1 MREDGNPSSLFV
13 QVGISDA
20 HAAEE
25 VATGDHVEE
34 GEHGHSPAHSIAMAL
49 SIFIAG
55 LGILLSYLFYHRKTF
70 SGEAVATKFMPIY
83 NLFWN
88 KYYFDEFYDGVLVRF
103 TVLTA
108 KGFGLF
114 DLHIIDR
121 IVNGVAYTVQAIV
134 AAFAGWFDN
143 TYVDGMVNGIAKIT
157 WSFGGRMRRI
167 QTGKIQSYLL
177 IVLGGVAV
185 LVFIFTYPRTLNF
198 LRRLL

>member
-1 MREDGNPSSLFV
+1 
-13 QVGISDA
+13 
-20 HAAEE
+20 
-25 VATGDHVEE
+25 
-34 GEHGHSPAHSIAMAL
+34 MAQ
-49 SIFIAG
+49 S
-55 LGILLSYLFYHRKTF
+55 R
-70 SGEAVATKFMPIY
+70 
-83 NLFWN
+83 
-88 KYYFDEFYDGVLVRF
+88 
-103 TVLTA
+103 
-108 KGFGLF
+108 
-114 DLHIIDR
+114 IDR

-143 TYVDGMVNGIAKIT
+143 TYVDGMVNGVAKIT